1 MSTFLSPRGVICLA
15 IASARIWRQSKRG
28 SRVLMEPTILGRKI
42 VYSGYLTVER
52 LRIRLLDGAIVS
64 REIERHGDADAVLPY
79 DMERRCALVAHLFR
93 APVFSE
99 TGAEMLEEACAGMIE
114 RESDESAARR
124 EACEELGVRLRALEL
139 VTRVWSSPGVSAE
152 RQSLF
157 LASYVP
163 ADRIGVGG
171 GVIGEHEGIT
181 VVERP
186 VLQIFRDIENG
197 HVVDGKLATLI
208 FALRLRRPGLFH

>member
-1 MSTFLSPRGVICLA
+1 MPMKPA
-15 IASARIWRQSKRG
+15 ILDS
-28 SRVLMEPTILGRKI
+28 KI

-64 REIERHGDADAVLPY
+64 REMERHGDAAAVLPY
-79 DMERRCALVAHLFR
+79 DAERRCALVAHLFR
-93 APVFSE
+93 APVFSA
-99 TGAEMLEEACAGMIE
+99 TGAAVLEEACAG
-114 RESDESAARR
+114 
-124 EACEELGVRLRALEL
+124 
-139 VTRVWSSPGVSAE
+139 
-152 RQSLF
+152 QSLF

-186 VLQIFRDIENG
+186 LLHIFRDIENG
-197 HVVDGKLATLI
+197 HVVDGKLATSI
-208 FALRLRRPGLFH
+208 FALRLRRPGLFQ

>member
-1 MSTFLSPRGVICLA
+1 
-15 IASARIWRQSKRG
+15 
-28 SRVLMEPTILGRKI
+28 VLTQPTILDSKI
-42 VYSGYLTVER
+42 VYSGYLKVER

-64 REIERHGDADAVLPY
+64 REMERHGDAAAVLPY
-79 DMERRCALVAHLFR
+79 NMEMRCALVAHLFR
-93 APVFSE
+93 APVFSK
-99 TGAEMLEEACAGMIE
+99 TGAAMLEEACAGMIE
-114 RESDESAARR
+114 HEDDESAARR
-124 EACEELGVRLRALEL
+124 EACEELGVKLRALEL

-157 LASYVP
+157 LASYAP

-171 GVIGEHEGIT
+171 RVIGEHEGIT

-186 VLQIFRDIENG
+186 LLQIFRDIENG

-208 FALRLRRPGLFH
+208 FALRLRRPGLFQ

>member
-1 MSTFLSPRGVICLA
+1 M
-15 IASARIWRQSKRG
+15 
-28 SRVLMEPTILGRKI
+28 
-42 VYSGYLTVER
+42 
-52 LRIRLLDGAIVS
+52 
-64 REIERHGDADAVLPY
+64 
-79 DMERRCALVAHLFR
+79 
-93 APVFSE
+93 
-99 TGAEMLEEACAGMIE
+99 
-114 RESDESAARR
+114 
-124 EACEELGVRLRALEL
+124 RLRALEL

-157 LASYVP
+157 LASYEP

-186 VLQIFRDIENG
+186 LLQIFCDIENG

-208 FALRLRRPGLFH
+208 FALRLRRPGLFQ